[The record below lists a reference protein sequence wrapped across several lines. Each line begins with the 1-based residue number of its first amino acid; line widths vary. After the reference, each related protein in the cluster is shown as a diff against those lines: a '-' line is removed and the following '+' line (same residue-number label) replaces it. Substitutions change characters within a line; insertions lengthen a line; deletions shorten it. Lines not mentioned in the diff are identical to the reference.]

1 MSSLSTASKSLLRV
15 SRLLAD
21 WPRHDNTLVPR
32 TAALTVLIVY
42 VALATAAYR
51 STLDPPQLSMRIGLC
66 EAGPCV
72 TWVMPASVSWDDGA
86 RPGMAVRSVDERPA
100 TELGEAD
107 LPLAPVSNAELVTPA
122 GDVFRVEATVTPISQ
137 GPMRFSLWLVG
148 TSFALLGAAVLLRR
162 PDLST
167 AKVFAAFAGTTALAL
182 VVAPSAGGPAP
193 EWALVVQ
200 ALSSIGVGAAF
211 VALTVALMEDSA
223 RGQRS
228 RFLPLVVGLGVVIAG
243 AYGASVVV
251 EPRLYEVVRPVLIL
265 YVSACVIGSIWLL
278 AVRSARGPRLQTRQ
292 QARIVLWGTALS
304 VLPFVLLTLIPE
316 ATGLGTLVPVHLSSL
331 GLGLMPAFFAYAILQ
346 HQLMGIRRLVHR
358 GMVYGLAT
366 LGLFSLIAIGL
377 AVAAPLTGTA
387 GEGIYSSLT
396 LAAFL
401 IGGILL
407 YYPMRRATRWVVDRL
422 VYGEVVDPETFLG
435 TLEEN
440 LVGSMSTVEVAT
452 GITGRFAQ
460 ALRLESALMF
470 LGPDPHNSQLVAA
483 MGDRA
488 RSVVNDKLPH
498 PAATYRGGPARPY
511 RIAMGVRLLSPYYAP
526 GLRPVPGSHSPRPE
540 ARGRSDYRG

>member
-1 MSSLSTASKSLLRV
+1 M
-15 SRLLAD
+15 
-21 WPRHDNTLVPR
+21 
-32 TAALTVLIVY
+32 
-42 VALATAAYR
+42 
-51 STLDPPQLSMRIGLC
+51 
-66 EAGPCV
+66 
-72 TWVMPASVSWDDGA
+72 
-86 RPGMAVRSVDERPA
+86 
-100 TELGEAD
+100 
-107 LPLAPVSNAELVTPA
+107 SNAELVTPA

-148 TSFALLGAAVLLRR
+148 ASFALLGAAVLLRR

-193 EWALVVQ
+193 EWAFGRPSSLFNRRRGRIRGLDGGAHGGFRARAALPVFASSRGTGSGYRRCLWSIGRGGAQ
-200 ALSSIGVGAAF
+200 AL
-211 VALTVALMEDSA
+211 
-223 RGQRS
+223 RS
-228 RFLPLVVGLGVVIAG
+228 RAPCSDSVRVGMRDRLNLAAG
-243 AYGASVVV
+243 RPERSGASPPDPAAGPHCALGHCV
-251 EPRLYEVVRPVLIL
+251 ECPPICATNAHTRGTGTRHAR
-265 YVSACVIGSIWLL
+265 ACPSQFP
-278 AVRSARGPRLQTRQ
+278 GPRADAGVFRIRHPATSVDGDP
-292 QARIVLWGTALS
+292 QAR
-304 VLPFVLLTLIPE
+304 
-316 ATGLGTLVPVHLSSL
+316 
-331 GLGLMPAFFAYAILQ
+331 
-346 HQLMGIRRLVHR
+346 HR

-366 LGLFSLIAIGL
+366 LGLFSLIGHRAGRRGSAHRHGWRRYIFVPGACSIL
-377 AVAAPLTGTA
+377 DRGNSAVLSHAA
-387 GEGIYSSLT
+387 
-396 LAAFL
+396 
-401 IGGILL
+401 
-407 YYPMRRATRWVVDRL
+407 ATRWVVDRL

-440 LVGSMSTVEVAT
+440 LVGSMSTVAVAT

-540 ARGRSDYRG
+540 ARGRK